1 LRILLLALALLAGML
16 VSSPSEPIGAVA
28 AAAPPRPPS
37 ERPVVAIIDSG
48 VARTSELRHAV
59 VAEFDMAA
67 MPARQPFQPAD
78 DHGTMVATILL
89 REAKRPIDIV
99 SLRIDDPAGCPV
111 GHSPPCQ
118 GAAAPV
124 ANAIRKATEL
134 GVSAINI
141 SLNLKEHPTIVAAVR
156 EAADKGIK
164 VVIAA
169 GNDGFDHP
177 RNLSMARAGYP
188 NTILVGALDSRGRPW
203 KGTNRPQ
210 EGTPGYIYVWQHG
223 VGVPTSTAKGTS
235 AVATGT
241 SFAAPIE
248 TAHLLRKL
256 EFEMAPPAT
265 NIGQT
270 AHAVLR

>member
-1 LRILLLALALLAGML
+1 LLLVLALLAGSM
-16 VSSPSEPIGAVA
+16 VTYPSEPISGVA
-28 AAAPPRPPS
+28 AAAPPRLPS
-37 ERPVVAIIDSG
+37 ERPVVAIVDSG
-48 VARTSELRHAV
+48 IARTSELRHAV

-67 MPARQPFQPAD
+67 MPARLPFQPAD

-99 SLRIDDPAGCPV
+99 SLRIDDPAGCPA

-141 SLNLKEHPTIVAAVR
+141 SLNLKEDPTIVAAVR

-169 GNDGFDHP
+169 GNDGYNYP

-188 NTILVGALDSRGRPW
+188 NTVLVGALDSRGRPW

-210 EGTPGYIYVWQHG
+210 EGTPGYIYVWQKG
-223 VGVPTSTAKGTS
+223 VAVPTSTANGTS

-241 SFAAPIE
+241 SFAAPVE
-248 TAHLLRKL
+248 TASLLRKMEPEL
-256 EFEMAPPAT
+256 VQSATIMTQAP
-265 NIGQT
+265 
-270 AHAVLR
+270 HAILQ